1 VTRLDPPRRTGALLR
16 AAPLL
21 LALASVA
28 CGKDISVKLRAGDR
42 PPNTDSPTPVPSGV
56 GDRRVLAGGV
66 AIDRFQIV
74 FRDMRLQAN
83 PTADGS
89 AAPGDQSIAPPLL
102 LVDLSG
108 AQLDKDAMTEIV
120 APRSVAWKSY
130 YQTVIGLAPVTAD
143 EAAADPA
150 LAPLAGQTVVIT
162 GRLPGGAPFTFA
174 SSMSSV
180 LVRPATFRNGLNH
193 NNVTVNVELNRWFSG
208 PDGAPLDPSDP
219 ASQPTIET
227 NIRQSIDAY
236 MDDNRD
242 GDPDPLG

>member
-1 VTRLDPPRRTGALLR
+1 MKRPDPAHRAGAPARAALLL
-16 AAPLL
+16 LL
-21 LALASVA
+21 LASAA
-28 CGKDISVKLRAGDR
+28 CGKDMSVKLRAGDR
-42 PPNTDSPTPVPSGV
+42 PPNPDTPTPVPSGLA
-56 GDRRVLAGGV
+56 GRRVLAGGV

-74 FRDMRLQAN
+74 FRDMKLQEN

-89 AAPGDQSIAPPLL
+89 AAPGDQPIAPSLL

-120 APRSVAWKSY
+120 APRDVAWASY

-143 EAAADPA
+143 EAAANPA
-150 LAPLAGQTVVIT
+150 LAPLAGRTLVIT

-174 SSMSSV
+174 SSMSAV
-180 LVRPATFRNGLNH
+180 LVRPSTFRNGLNH
-193 NNVTVNVELNRWFSG
+193 NNVTVNVELNRWFAG
-208 PDGAPLDPSDP
+208 PDGVALDPTDP
-219 ASQPTIET
+219 ASQATIET

-242 GDPDPLG
+242 GEPDPLG